1 MTEYLAVASLLLA
14 VGLARF
20 GEYRL
25 HSRNYGYLTVSGA
38 EELIPQTMR
47 RYYLMHLL
55 IVPAAV
61 VEWQVLAHNQLDLLT
76 YFGGCALLMV
86 GFLLK
91 LWAIKTLGRQWTMRC
106 LFVQGA
112 PMITAGPYRIFKHP
126 EYLARFLETLGLLIL
141 LNCKVVTAIYLVYA
155 ARLSFEMMRVETR
168 QLREFTGVEDPYP
181 LVEN

>member
-38 EELIPQTMR
+38 EELIPQIMR
-47 RYYLMHLL
+47 RYYLIHLL
-55 IVPAAV
+55 VVPAAV
-61 VEWQVLAHNQLDLLT
+61 VEWQWQGHNQVDSLA
-76 YFGGCALLMV
+76 YFGGCGLLMS

-91 LWAIKTLGRQWTMRC
+91 ISAIKALGRQWTMRC

-112 PMITAGPYRIFKHP
+112 PRVTAGPYRIFKHP
-126 EYLARFLETLGLLIL
+126 EYLARFLETLGLLIIL
-141 LNCKVVTAIYLVYA
+141 HCKVVTAIYLVYA
-155 ARLSFEMMRVETR
+155 ARLSLEMMRVETR